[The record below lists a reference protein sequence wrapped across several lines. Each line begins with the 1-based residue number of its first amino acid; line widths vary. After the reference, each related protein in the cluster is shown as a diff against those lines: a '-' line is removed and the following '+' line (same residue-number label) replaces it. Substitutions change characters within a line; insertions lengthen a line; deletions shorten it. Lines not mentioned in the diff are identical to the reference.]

1 MNKQSKDFDNEK
13 SRKNEA
19 IRNWK
24 TRLLSGITIFLMAI
38 LLLFIVG
45 VYFPNISFVGEIGTI
60 VMSLFSLH
68 LVILSV
74 ILGILGLFLLKF
86 GWKKLGMT
94 SIITTIVFIIGFS
107 IPIGQIVQVANQYDA
122 KISWTKQLFSMPDMG
137 GPDLDKSVKYATK
150 DGTDLYMDISTPSK
164 AESKKLTP
172 IVLIHGGGFVA
183 GTRNQS
189 PSWTQFYLDRGY
201 VVFDVDYRLAKED
214 YTTWDKAAPD
224 VASAIVW
231 IGQHADTY
239 HVDMDKL
246 LISGGSA
253 GGSLALQVGYGLNDG
268 TLKPYISGEVY
279 KPKAVVAVYPAQN
292 LTNIWYEGTNFFG
305 MDGEEFLGAYIG
317 GSPAEKPEAY
327 AAVDVG
333 KHITKTTPP
342 TLLLVGKND
351 HLLPY
356 NGQVAFEKLLTKN
369 NVPNEFV
376 AIPFN
381 DHFFDL
387 SAGSIASQI
396 SYQVTADFLDK
407 YEQ

>member
-1 MNKQSKDFDNEK
+1 MNKTTKKMDNEK
-13 SRKNEA
+13 NGKNKA
-19 IRNWK
+19 TRNWK
-24 TRLLSGITIFLMAI
+24 TRLLSGISIFLMVF
-38 LLLFIVG
+38 LLIVLVG
-45 VYFPNISFVGEIGTI
+45 VYFPDVSFVGEIGTI

-68 LVILSV
+68 LVILSIV
-74 ILGILGLFLLKF
+74 LGILAICMFRMGLKRI
-86 GWKKLGMT
+86 GMV
-94 SIITTIVFIIGFS
+94 SVIFTTVFIIGFS
-107 IPIGQIVQVANQYDA
+107 IPIVQMVQVANQYNA
-122 KISWTKQLFSMPDMG
+122 KISWTENLFSMPDMG
-137 GPDLDKSVKYATK
+137 GPDLTKSVKYATA
-150 DGTDLYMDISTPSK
+150 DDTDLYMDISIPKNGKTNN
-164 AESKKLTP
+164 LTP

-214 YTTWDKAAPD
+214 YPTWDRAAPD
-224 VASAIVW
+224 VATAITW
-231 IGQHADTY
+231 IGNHADKY
-239 HVDMDKL
+239 NMDMDKL
-246 LISGGSA
+246 LVAGGSA

-292 LTNIWYEGTNFFG
+292 MTNIWYEGTNFFG
-305 MDGEEFLGAYIG
+305 MNGEEFLGSYIG
-317 GSPAEKPEAY
+317 GSPTEKPEAY
-327 AAVDVG
+327 AAIDVG
-333 KHITKTTPP
+333 KHITDTTPP
-342 TLLLVGKND
+342 TLIMVGKND

-356 NGQVAFEKLLTKN
+356 SGQVAFEKLLNKN

-387 SAGSIASQI
+387 SGGSIGSQI
-396 SYQVTADFLDK
+396 SYQAATDFLDK